1 MFAKTAAMIALTTA
15 VLAASP
21 AAVFAATPTSV
32 QVRLGDLDLA
42 SEAGHA
48 ALMSRVHQAAAA
60 VCGGDEAHRSL
71 GDLQTYLTCRS
82 ETVANAMPQ
91 LTAAFA
97 SAEHSEQY
105 AMVRHANSQSTVD

>member
-1 MFAKTAAMIALTTA
+1 MFAKTAASIAFATA

-21 AAVFAATPTSV
+21 AAFAAAPSSV
-32 QVRLGDLDLA
+32 QIRLNDLDLA

-48 ALMSRVHQAAAA
+48 TLMGRVHQAAAA

-71 GDLQTYLTCRS
+71 GDQQTYLVCCS

-91 LTAAFA
+91 LHAALA
-97 SAEHSEQY
+97 AAEHPEQY
-105 AMVRHANSQSTVD
+105 AMVRHTNSQSSAD

>member
-32 QVRLGDLDLA
+32 QVRLSDLDLA
-42 SEAGHA
+42 SAAGHA
-48 ALMSRVHQAAAA
+48 ALMGRVHQAAAA
-60 VCGGDEAHRSL
+60 VCGGDEAHRGL
-71 GDLQTYLTCRS
+71 GDQQQYLICRS

-91 LTAAFA
+91 LNAAVA
-97 SAEHSEQY
+97 SAEHPEQY
-105 AMVRHANSQSTVD
+105 AMVRHANSQSAAD